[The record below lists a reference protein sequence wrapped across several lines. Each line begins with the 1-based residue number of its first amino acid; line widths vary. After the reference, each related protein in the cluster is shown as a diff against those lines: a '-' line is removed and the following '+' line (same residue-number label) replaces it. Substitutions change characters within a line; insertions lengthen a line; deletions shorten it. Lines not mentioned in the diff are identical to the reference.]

1 MKEENMQN
9 NSSLLSVRDLT
20 VGFRTDGKIARA
32 VDGVSFDLQRGET
45 IGIVGESGCGKTMT
59 ALSILRLTPPS
70 SQIISGEIVFDGNNL
85 LSLSE
90 NEMRAIRGNKISMIF
105 QEPMTSLD
113 PVFSIGSQIAETIRA
128 HYSVKRSKAKEKV
141 IELLDLVG
149 IPEPKF
155 RSSVYPHE
163 LSGGMQQRIVIAM
176 ALACNPSVLI
186 ADEPTTALDVTVQAQ
201 ILKLLSQLQK
211 KFGMSVLI
219 IAHDLGVI
227 AQVADRIAMMYA
239 SKIVEFGTA
248 DDIFFRARHPYT
260 VGLLQS
266 IPLLSKNKKRL
277 NTIPGSVPDPIDYP
291 PGCHFST
298 RCDHAVAK
306 CHQEEPPLE
315 SVSADHTVAC
325 WEKDKINFSITNLI

>member
-1 MKEENMQN
+1 MFEE
-9 NSSLLSVRDLT
+9 
-20 VGFRTDGKIARA
+20 
-32 VDGVSFDLQRGET
+32 
-45 IGIVGESGCGKTMT
+45 
-59 ALSILRLTPPS
+59 
-70 SQIISGEIVFDGNNL
+70 NNL
-85 LSLSE
+85 LSLNE
-90 NEMRAIRGNKISMIF
+90 NEMRTIRGNKISMIF

-141 IELLDLVG
+141 IELLELVG

-260 VGLLQS
+260 MGLLQS

-277 NTIPGSVPDPIDYP
+277 NTIRGSVPEPINYP
-291 PGCHFST
+291 KGCHFYE
-298 RCDHAVAK
+298 RCDHAVTK
-306 CHQEEPPLE
+306 CFHEEPPLE
-315 SVSADHTVAC
+315 SVSAGHTVAC
-325 WEKDKINFSITNLI
+325 WEKHKINFSITGLL